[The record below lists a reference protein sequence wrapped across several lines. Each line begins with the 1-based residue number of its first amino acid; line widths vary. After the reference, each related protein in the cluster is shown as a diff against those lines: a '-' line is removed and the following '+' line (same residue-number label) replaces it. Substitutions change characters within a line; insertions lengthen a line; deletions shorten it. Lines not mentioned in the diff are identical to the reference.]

1 MDGILIP
8 MSKFNVGCGLKMANR
23 TSPNTKDTK
32 HINHQKKASAF
43 HTIAFNSI
51 SNTKAKSRI
60 RIKLDQDNR

>member
-1 MDGILIP
+1 MDGVLIP
-8 MSKFNVGCGLKMANR
+8 MSKFNVGCGLK